1 MGEIYILSAEREARD
16 EVQKN
21 LQVILMDE
29 ACRFEIY
36 LYSTYFAKLTARVS
50 RITVIFTCPG

>member
-1 MGEIYILSAEREARD
+1 MKCK
-16 EVQKN
+16 KN

-29 ACRFEIY
+29 TCGFEIY